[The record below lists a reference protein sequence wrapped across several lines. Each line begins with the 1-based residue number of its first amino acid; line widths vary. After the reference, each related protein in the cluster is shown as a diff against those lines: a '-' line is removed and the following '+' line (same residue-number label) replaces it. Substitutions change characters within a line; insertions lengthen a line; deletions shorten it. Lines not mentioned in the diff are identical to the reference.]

1 MGAEIFISYKSEEEA
16 YAREIRRV
24 LEENGFSCWMA
35 PDSIPSGSN
44 YMKQIPQA
52 IDGCRVM
59 IVLVSEKSQESTWVK
74 NEFNQAVTQDKL
86 IIPYVIQNCDLKDE
100 FRFSMGTMQ
109 QVPAWKDEKAAL
121 EKVVRDLREA
131 LGRDP
136 DQTVNITIKPHERK
150 NPVMV
155 ALIAA
160 VLVLA
165 LVLGVIVLK
174 PKQDSK
180 PAVPAASASVY
191 YSEVLP
197 YGLTGAF
204 ATAAEA
210 KDGAVTV
217 PEYEKAFSILSFIR
231 NPSDKAVFAEKI
243 ACEIEEVTPVL
254 KPVLYTDG
262 VLKGDELHVFLFNDG
277 WKEAKDVQVNAR
289 AEAGYEV
296 PQMPVFEAQ
305 IERQMNADIEG
316 GGVVS
321 LIDERIDLSELLAY
335 GRETVRDGFSS
346 TLYTVLVTAE
356 QEGHP
361 AVLAMY
367 LYYDAETDSI
377 LCDYGGADDER
388 PSVTLFGVLDVD
400 NPPQEIRFTGSDAA
414 PLIEDTY
421 RIETVII
428 PTKSCQVRLRGSYLV
443 DGQPFETETY
453 DVRVNVPVFRDHS
466 FTAGGAL
473 TNALAE
479 VNPNDREQ
487 ISRIIEQYRYDI
499 LSVLPSAG

>member
-52 IDGCRVM
+52 IDDCRVM

-86 IIPYVIQNCDLKDE
+86 IIPYVIQNCDLKEE

-136 DQTVNITIKPHERK
+136 DQTVKITVEHPARK
-150 NPVMV
+150 NPVRI

-174 PKQDSK
+174 PEQGNGTTA
-180 PAVPAASASVY
+180 PASASVY

-210 KDGAVTV
+210 KDGAVAV

-254 KPVLYTDG
+254 KPVLYVDG

-277 WKEAKDVQVNAR
+277 WKEAKDVQVNAQ
-289 AEAGYEV
+289 AKPGYEV
-296 PQMPVFEAQ
+296 PQMPVLEAQ
-305 IERQMNADIEG
+305 IERQMRADIEG

-335 GRETVRDGFSS
+335 GRETVTDGFSS

-377 LCDYGGADDER
+377 LCDYGGADEER

-400 NPPQEIRFTGSDAA
+400 NPPQEIRFTGSDAT

-428 PTKSCQVRLRGSYLV
+428 PTKSCQVRLHGSYLV

-466 FTAGGAL
+466 FIAGGAL
-473 TNALAE
+473 TRALAE
-479 VNPNDREQ
+479 VNPKDSEQ
-487 ISRIIEQYRYDI
+487 KRRITEQYRYDI
-499 LSVLPSAG
+499 YSILPSAG